1 MNEIRDILDD
11 KGHEIFSIGPNEMVF
26 DAIRYMAEKGVGAL
40 LVMEDGEMRGIFSE
54 RDYAR
59 RIVLAGLGS
68 RETPVRDVMT
78 RQVLTIDARASASEG
93 LALMTRK
100 RFRHLP
106 VVDRGALVG
115 MVSIGDL
122 VNAVIDGQ
130 RSQIEQLESY
140 VRGD

>member
-1 MNEIRDILDD
+1 MNEIRDILDH
-11 KGHEIFSIGPNEMVF
+11 KGDQIFSISPDEMVF
-26 DAIRYMAEKGVGAL
+26 SAIHYMAEKGVGAL
-40 LVMEDGEMRGIFSE
+40 LVMEDDEMRGIFSE

-78 RQVLTIDARASASEG
+78 RQVLTIDVRASADEG
-93 LALMTRK
+93 LALMTQK

-106 VVDRGALVG
+106 VVDRGALIG
-115 MVSIGDL
+115 LVSIGDL

-140 VRGD
+140 VRGE

>member
-1 MNEIRDILDD
+1 MNEIRDILYK
-11 KGHEIFSIGPNEMVF
+11 KGHEIFSVGPDEMVF
-26 DAIRYMAEKGVGAL
+26 DAIRQMAEKGVGAL
-40 LVMEDGEMRGIFSE
+40 LVMDNGEIRGMFSE

-59 RIVLAGLGS
+59 RVVLAGLAS
-68 RETPVRDVMT
+68 RETRVHEIMT
-78 RQVLTIDARASASEG
+78 RQVQTIDARASASEG

-106 VVDRGALVG
+106 VIDRGALIG

-130 RSQIEQLESY
+130 RGQIEKLESY

>member
-11 KGHEIFSIGPNEMVF
+11 KGHEIFSVGPDEMVY
-26 DAIRYMAEKGVGAL
+26 DAIRSMAEKGVGAL
-40 LVMEDGEMRGIFSE
+40 LVMEDDEMRGIFSE

-59 RIVLAGLGS
+59 RVVLAGLAS

-78 RQVLTIDARASASEG
+78 RQVQTIDARASASEG

-106 VVDRGALVG
+106 VVDRGTLTG

-130 RSQIEQLESY
+130 RWQIEKLENY